1 MPIKPSQILSLLEAK
16 RDDFMSYDKT
26 ALQELQQY
34 LAALAQM
41 SRQPEAVLQE
51 KLAGIQYCGALP
63 LEPLGKFQDWIIPSK
78 LNWQSRE
85 QSLEWVRDRLTGIS
99 TFAVDGSQIYP
110 SKDVSIPVALVQI
123 GWYENCHLP
132 SGTYEKDIELD
143 VMTPNDLRVGKGDLA
158 DRKVNLR
165 RFEMETQ
172 RIIKYME
179 SHADRE
185 TCLAFFDGSLVVT
198 FAEAFDEE
206 TRNFYVKCMRQL
218 LQASEYFRVPL
229 VGYIDTSTAH
239 DLTEMLQL
247 LCKLPESK
255 SLHDAQLISRAK
267 NSEMQWGD
275 RTPLFLCQRS
285 GVLDQYQDQADRIAF
300 TYLKTNKDSYP
311 VRLELPVW
319 VYEAGWHDRILDWVR
334 GEVVI
339 GGGYPYVIETADQV
353 AVLKNEDRQVFYGLL
368 QDWAEKEDLKLRL
381 SRKMVSKMRRR

>member
-1 MPIKPSQILSLLEAK
+1 MPLKPSQILSLLDAK

-41 SRQPEAVLQE
+41 SRQSENVLQE
-51 KLAGIQYCGALP
+51 KLAGTQYCGALP
-63 LEPLGKFQDWIIPSK
+63 LEPLGKFQDWIIASK
-78 LNWQSRE
+78 LTWQSRE

-123 GWYENCHLP
+123 GWYENSHLP
-132 SGTYEKDIELD
+132 SGIYEKDIDLD
-143 VMTPNDLRVGKGDLA
+143 VMTPNDLRVGRGDIA

-179 SHADRE
+179 SHADCE

-229 VGYIDTSTAH
+229 VGYIDTSTAC
-239 DLTEMLQL
+239 DLTEMLRL
-247 LCKLPESK
+247 LGNLPESK
-255 SLHDAQLISRAK
+255 SIHDAQLISRSK
-267 NSEMQWGD
+267 HQEMQWGD

-300 TYLKTNKDSYP
+300 TYMKTNKDSYP

-353 AVLKNEDRQVFYGLL
+353 AVLKNDDRQIFYRLL
-368 QDWAEKEDLKLRL
+368 QDWAEQEDLKLRL
-381 SRKMVSKMRRR
+381 SRKMVSKARRR